1 MSRPQTNGPETT
13 GIGSEPYPHLALL
26 IDGEWI
32 TDTGL
37 ATGNDTGEPV
47 LNPADESVLGHLPHA
62 DTALL
67 DRAAQAAA
75 GAFAR
80 WSATPA
86 LERKRILN
94 RTAEILRAR
103 SGVIAQWM
111 ALEQGKPLV
120 EARGEIAGAA
130 DIFEWY
136 GDEAPR
142 LYGRT
147 VPARMAGLRH
157 EVQRLPIGPVAGF
170 APWNFPALTPARKIA
185 GALAAGCT
193 IVMKPSEETPATA
206 IAIARALMDAGL
218 PPGCLNLVFGVPAQI
233 SEYLIPHPLIRKLSF
248 TGSTLV
254 GRHLGALAARSVKRA
269 TMELG
274 GHAPV
279 VVCAD
284 APLDQVVAML
294 VGAKYRNAGQVCISP
309 SRFLVARPVY
319 DGFVDRFAQAASD
332 LAVGPSSLEGVQM
345 GPLANDRRLAAM
357 ARFLD
362 DAEARGL
369 RRVTGGARI
378 GNQGYFWQPTVIA
391 EATDDCLLMT
401 EEPFGPIAPI
411 TPFDDLDEALSRAN
425 ALPYGLA
432 AYGFSGSQATAN
444 RLAQGLRAGMV
455 GVNSMAISVAELPFG
470 GVGESGYGS
479 EGGTEGLEGYL
490 ETRLISQTV

>member
-1 MSRPQTNGPETT
+1 MTRSDPT
-13 GIGSEPYPHLALL
+13 PYPQPALL

-32 TDTGL
+32 TDTG
-37 ATGNDTGEPV
+37 AGEPV
-47 LNPADESVLGHLPHA
+47 LNPATEAVLGHLPHA

-75 GAFAR
+75 RAFTR
-80 WSATPA
+80 WSVTPA

-94 RTAEILRAR
+94 RAADILRAR
-103 SGVIAQWM
+103 SEVIAQWM
-111 ALEQGKPLV
+111 ALEQGKPV
-120 EARGEIAGAA
+120 AEARGELAGAA

-142 LYGRT
+142 LYGRI
-147 VPARMAGLRH
+147 VPARGPGLRH
-157 EVQRLPIGPVAGF
+157 EVQRLPVGAVAGF

-206 IAIARALMDAGL
+206 IAIAHALEEAGL

-233 SEYLIPHPLIRKLSF
+233 SEYLIPHPLIRKISF
-248 TGSTLV
+248 TGSTQV
-254 GRHLGALAARSVKRA
+254 GRHLGALAAGSVKRA

-279 VVCAD
+279 VVSAD
-284 APLDQVVAML
+284 APLDQVIPLL
-294 VGAKYRNAGQVCISP
+294 VGAKFRNAGQVCISP
-309 SRFLVARPVY
+309 SRF
-319 DGFVDRFAQAASD
+319 FVERGIYDRFTERFAEAAAA
-332 LAVGPSSLEGVQM
+332 LVVGAGTSAGVQM

-357 ARFLD
+357 ARFME
-362 DAEARGL
+362 DAGARGL

-391 EATDDCLLMT
+391 DATDDCLLMT

-411 TPFDDLDEALSRAN
+411 TPFDDLDEALKRAN

-444 RLAQGLRAGMV
+444 RLAAGLRAGMV
-455 GVNSMAISVAELPFG
+455 GVNSMAISIAELPFG
-470 GVGESGYGS
+470 GVGDSGYGS

-490 ETRLISQTV
+490 ETRLVSQTV

>member
-1 MSRPQTNGPETT
+1 MTDAT
-13 GIGSEPYPHLALL
+13 PYPTLALL

-32 TDTGL
+32 TDTG
-37 ATGNDTGEPV
+37 AGEAV
-47 LNPADESVLGHLPHA
+47 LNPANERVLGHLPHA

-75 GAFAR
+75 RAFVH

-94 RTAEILRAR
+94 RTAALLRERA
-103 SGVIAQWM
+103 SDIAHWM
-111 ALEQGKPLV
+111 SLEEGKPV
-120 EARGEIAGAA
+120 AEAMGEIGGAA

-147 VPARMAGLRH
+147 VPARMPGLRH
-157 EVQRLPIGPVAGF
+157 EVRRLPLGPVAGF

-193 IVMKPSEETPATA
+193 IVMKPAEETPATA
-206 IAIARALMDAGL
+206 IAIAHALIDAGL
-218 PPGCLNLVFGVPAQI
+218 PPGCLNLVFGQPAAI
-233 SEYLIPHPLIRKLSF
+233 SANLIPHPLIRKISF
-248 TGSTLV
+248 TGSTAV
-254 GRHLGALAARSVKRA
+254 GRELGALAARSVKRA

-279 VVCAD
+279 IVCDD
-284 APLDQVVAML
+284 AALEQVVPAL
-294 VGAKYRNAGQVCISP
+294 VAAKYRNAGQVCIAP
-309 SRFLVARPVY
+309 SRFFVARKLY
-319 DGFVDRFAQAASD
+319 DGFVDRFAQAASA
-332 LAVGPSSLEGVQM
+332 LKVGPGTEAGTQM

-357 ARFLD
+357 ARLVE
-362 DAEARGL
+362 DAGARGM
-369 RRVTGGARI
+369 RCVTGGERV
-378 GNQGYFWQPTVIA
+378 GNRGYFWQPTVLA
-391 EATDDCLLMT
+391 DATDDALVMT

-411 TPFDDLDEALSRAN
+411 TAFDDLDEALKRAN

-432 AYGFSGSQATAN
+432 AYGFTGSQATAN
-444 RLAQGLRAGMV
+444 RLASGLRAGMV
-455 GVNSMAISVAELPFG
+455 GVNSFAISLAELPFG

-479 EGGTEGLEGYL
+479 EGGSEGLEAYL
-490 ETRLISQTV
+490 ETRLISQAV

>member
-1 MSRPQTNGPETT
+1 MTNAA
-13 GIGSEPYPHLALL
+13 PYPQLALL

-32 TDTGL
+32 TDTG
-37 ATGNDTGEPV
+37 AGEPV

-67 DRAAQAAA
+67 DRAADAAA
-75 GAFAR
+75 RAFAQ
-80 WSATPA
+80 WSLTPA
-86 LERKRILN
+86 IERKRILN
-94 RTAEILRAR
+94 RTAVILRERA
-103 SGVIAQWM
+103 GEIAQWM
-111 ALEQGKPLV
+111 ALEQGKPPA
-120 EARGEIAGAA
+120 EAAGEVAGAA

-157 EVQRLPIGPVAGF
+157 EVRRLPIGPVAGF

-193 IVMKPSEETPATA
+193 IVMKPAEETPATA
-206 IAIARALMDAGL
+206 IAIARALIDAGL
-218 PPGCLNLVFGVPAQI
+218 PPGCLNLVFGQPAQI
-233 SEYLIPHPLIRKLSF
+233 SEHLIPHPLIRKISF
-248 TGSTLV
+248 TGSTAV
-254 GRHLGALAARSVKRA
+254 GRHLGALAAASVKRA

-284 APLDQVVAML
+284 APLDQVVPAL
-294 VGAKYRNAGQVCISP
+294 VAAKYRNAGQVCISP
-309 SRFLVARPVY
+309 SRFFVARKIY
-319 DGFVDRFAQAASD
+319 DSFVDRFAEAAAA
-332 LAVGPSSLEGVQM
+332 LKVGPALQVGTQM

-357 ARFLD
+357 ARLVE
-362 DAEARGL
+362 DAGARGL

-378 GNQGYFWQPTVIA
+378 GNRGYFWQPTVIA
-391 EATDDCLLMT
+391 EASDDALVMT

-411 TPFDDLDEALSRAN
+411 SPFDDLGDALTRAN

-432 AYGFSGSQATAN
+432 AYGFTGSQATAN
-444 RLAQGLRAGMV
+444 QLASGLRAGMV

-470 GVGESGYGS
+470 GVGDSGYGS

>member
-1 MSRPQTNGPETT
+1 MTDATAYPQ
-13 GIGSEPYPHLALL
+13 LALL

-32 TDTGL
+32 TETG
-37 ATGNDTGEPV
+37 AGEAV
-47 LNPADESVLGHLPHA
+47 LNPADESELGHLPHV

-75 GAFAR
+75 RAFDR

-86 LERKRILN
+86 IERKRILN
-94 RTAEILRAR
+94 RTAALLRERAEDIAR
-103 SGVIAQWM
+103 WM
-111 ALEQGKPLV
+111 SREEGKPV
-120 EARGEIAGAA
+120 AEAVGEIGGAA

-147 VPARMAGLRH
+147 VPARAPGLRH
-157 EVQRLPIGPVAGF
+157 EVRRLPVGPVAGF

-193 IVMKPSEETPATA
+193 IVMKPAEETPATA

-218 PPGCLNLVFGVPAQI
+218 PPGCLNLVFGHPATI
-233 SEYLIPHPLIRKLSF
+233 SEYLIPHPAIRKISF
-248 TGSTLV
+248 TGSTAV
-254 GRHLGALAARSVKRA
+254 GRHLGALAAQSVKRA

-279 VVCAD
+279 VVCDD
-284 APLDQVVAML
+284 AALDQVVPAL
-294 VGAKYRNAGQVCISP
+294 VAAKFRNAGQVCIAP
-309 SRFLVARPVY
+309 SRFFVARKLY
-319 DGFVDRFAQAASD
+319 DGFVDRFAEAAAA
-332 LAVGPSSLEGVQM
+332 LHVGAGTEAGTQM

-357 ARFLD
+357 ARLVD

-369 RRVTGGARI
+369 RRVTGGARV
-378 GNQGYFWQPTVIA
+378 GNRGYFWQPTVLA
-391 EATDDCLLMT
+391 EAEGDALVMR

-432 AYGFSGSQATAN
+432 AYGFTGSRATSD
-444 RLAQGLRAGMV
+444 RLAAGLRAGMV
-455 GVNSMAISVAELPFG
+455 GVNSFAISIAELPFG
-470 GVGESGYGS
+470 GVGDSGYGS
-479 EGGTEGLEGYL
+479 EGGTEGLDGYL